1 MDEELNKLASEI
13 IKEIERE
20 DFHYAL
26 KRYGYFKIKTTVKEL
41 KEWWDEV

>member
-1 MDEELNKLASEI
+1 MTELSELAREI
-13 IKEIERE
+13 VKEIEKE

-26 KRYGYFKIKTTVKEL
+26 KRYGCFKIKTTVKEL